1 MSAGLAKLG
10 HVAIDGT
17 KMKANASKH
26 NAMSHERMVKEE
38 VRLKAEVEQLSAAAW
53 NLEASEA
60 APSSGC
66 RCPSL
71 STTSSGTSLPGR
83 SRELVPTSVPTF
95 PWRRETPGYAL
106 KRSTYWKQ

>member
-1 MSAGLAKLG
+1 MSAGLASSG

-17 KMKANASKH
+17 KMKATSKH

-60 APSSGC
+60 APRSGC

-71 STTSSGTSLPGR
+71 STTSSGTSAWSIGR
-83 SRELVPTSVPTF
+83 GASSMPR
-95 PWRRETPGYAL
+95 AC
-106 KRSTYWKQ
+106 